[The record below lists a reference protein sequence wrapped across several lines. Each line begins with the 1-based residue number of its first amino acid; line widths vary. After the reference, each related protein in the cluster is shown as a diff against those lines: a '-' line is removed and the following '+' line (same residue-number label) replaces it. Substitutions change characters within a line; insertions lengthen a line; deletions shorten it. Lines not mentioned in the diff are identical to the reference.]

1 MMKIY
6 QRILLYLMLDL
17 MNSKMDQFILD
28 SGKTGT
34 DMEEGN
40 NIGMME
46 VFMKGTGETVRDL

>member
-1 MMKIY
+1 MTKIC
-6 QRILLYLMLDL
+6 QMILLYLMLGL

-46 VFMKGTGETVRDL
+46 VSMKGTGETVRDL